1 MFCYIKPKGLSIFLY
16 TKMQIITPLEIWY
29 SCGFAVTLGL
39 AAAVPGAY
47 ARSPAGEHIAGGQE
61 AVCAERIG
69 RMRGVLSRRD
79 VF

>member
-1 MFCYIKPKGLSIFLY
+1 MITIFYYIKLKGLSIFLY

-47 ARSPAGEHIAGGQE
+47 ARSPAGEHIATGRRPYARSAQ
-61 AVCAERIG
+61 AEWG
-69 RMRGVLSRRD
+69 AY
-79 VF
+79 